1 MTEHIESKIWV
12 FIEQREH
19 HMAEVGFELLAKARS
34 LARPVQWKVAAL
46 LIGYQLGPLA
56 ETVLSYGADEV
67 LVADDFLLEH
77 YCNQAYVKAVE
88 SAIRQYEPQVL
99 LLGATAMGTDLA
111 PRLAARLRTGLSA
124 HCIDLDLTSEG
135 QLLSVVPGWGGN
147 IMACISCPR
156 TRPQVATVMPGVFD
170 MPQPGKAYGRIVSL
184 QSQLKP
190 EDLPCR
196 IVETKREEVA
206 KSGIEKAEVVIAGG
220 WGIGGKSD
228 WNCIKDLAVALN
240 GAVGAT
246 RPPVDEGWAEEK
258 QMIGQSGRTV
268 HPRLYIGIGISG
280 HMHHLVGLKTTELTV
295 AISATESALA
305 KQFACEAAAR
315 SARKAIEIHGSYG
328 IMKEYAVQ
336 RLLRDA
342 VVTIPAG
349 GTAEIAKLVM
359 FRQALSM
366 FT

>member
-1 MTEHIESKIWV
+1 MRKVTEHIESKIWV
-12 FIEQREH
+12 FVDQREH
-19 HMAEVGFELLAKARS
+19 HAAEVGFELLAKARS

-46 LIGYQLGPLA
+46 LIGYQLRPLA

-88 SAIRQYEPQVL
+88 PAIRQCGPQVL
-99 LLGATAMGTDLA
+99 LFGATAMGTDLA

-124 HCIDLDLTSEG
+124 HCIDLDLTPDG

-147 IMACISCPR
+147 IMARISCPR
-156 TRPQVATVMPGVFD
+156 TRPQVATVMPGVFE
-170 MPQPGKAYGRIVSL
+170 MPHPGKAYGRIVSL

-190 EDLPCR
+190 EDLTYR
-196 IVETKREEVA
+196 IVEMKREEIP
-206 KSGIEKAEVVIAGG
+206 KSGIETAEVVIAGG

-228 WNCIKDLAVALN
+228 WKCVEDLATVLN

-246 RPPVDEGWAEEK
+246 RPSVDEGWAEEK

-280 HMHHLVGLKTTELTV
+280 HMHHLVGLKTTELTI
-295 AISATESALA
+295 AINSDPNAPIFEHCDLGIVGD
-305 KQFACEAAAR
+305 FREIVPPLIEAIKGYSER
-315 SARKAIEIHGSYG
+315 G
-328 IMKEYAVQ
+328 
-336 RLLRDA
+336 
-342 VVTIPAG
+342 
-349 GTAEIAKLVM
+349 
-359 FRQALSM
+359 
-366 FT
+366 